1 MAKRNDPDQRQSLID
16 KHNKLALSVESVFKP
31 LPDDHFFPDAIIQ
44 GRINHLKQ
52 VRNLEKTTMLPKP
65 FPSSPSIKPQH
76 VLKITKADDPNV
88 LLVLGFAAA
97 YSAVAFIGECCNH
110 KMGKLKWK
118 DKDTVILPG
127 NLLMSSDTI
136 EDLFEYELSK
146 EENDFELPE
155 PYSTH
160 AKNILEGK
168 PFTTSQPNTESAERP
183 TREPREPSEPRTPR
197 TPKSSR
203 DGLVTLATICE
214 EIGIE
219 PRDARMILRK
229 KFASKPDAGWCWPDN
244 VANDIRKLLSKKD

>member
-1 MAKRNDPDQRQSLID
+1 MSLLDQY
-16 KHNKLALSVESVFKP
+16 NKLARQTTSAFQP
-31 LPDDHFFPDAIIQ
+31 LDEDHGFSDEVIA
-44 GRINHLKQ
+44 GRINHLKI
-52 VRNLEKTTMLPKP
+52 VINLEKTKMLPKP
-65 FPSSPSIKPQH
+65 FPSSPAIKPQH
-76 VLKITKADDPNV
+76 VLKITKTDDPNV

-127 NLLMSSDTI
+127 DLLMSSDTI

-168 PFTTSQPNTESAERP
+168 PFTTSQPNTERAERP
-183 TREPREPSEPRTPR
+183 KRESREPSAPREPRTPK
-197 TPKSSR
+197 PSR

-229 KFASKPDAGWCWPDN
+229 KFANKPDAGWAWPDN

>member
-1 MAKRNDPDQRQSLID
+1 MSLLDQY
-16 KHNKLALSVESVFKP
+16 NKLARQTTSAFQPIEEREAWLTDEV
-31 LPDDHFFPDAIIQ
+31 LA
-44 GRINHLKQ
+44 GRINHLKI
-52 VRNLEKTTMLPKP
+52 VINLEKTKMLPKP
-65 FPSSPSIKPQH
+65 FPSSPAIKPQH

-88 LLVLGFAAA
+88 LLVLSFAAA

-118 DKDTVILPG
+118 NKDAVILPG
-127 NLLMSSDTI
+127 DLLMSSDTI

-168 PFTTSQPNTESAERP
+168 PLTTSQPNTERERP
-183 TREPREPSEPRTPR
+183 KREPREPSAPRAPR
-197 TPKSSR
+197 APKVSR
-203 DGLVTLATICE
+203 DGLVTLATLCE
-214 EIGIE
+214 EIGME

-229 KFASKPDAGWCWPDN
+229 KFASKPDAGWAWPETEADT
-244 VANDIRKLLSKKD
+244 IRKLLSKKD